1 MADIRNYTRET
12 KQERRL
18 KDYTVDVDLDSHSKF
33 ESYNPPVSSDHFLE
47 P

>member
-1 MADIRNYTRET
+1 
-12 KQERRL
+12 
-18 KDYTVDVDLDSHSKF
+18 VDVDLDSHSKF